1 MWGNKEYQHV
11 QGDSESMCRDES
23 DNVCRGDMFVCR
35 ANDNNGHRDEV
46 RAYVGVTVSECV

>member
-1 MWGNKEYQHV
+1 MWDNREYQHV

-23 DNVCRGDMFVCR
+23 DDMCRGDMLVYR